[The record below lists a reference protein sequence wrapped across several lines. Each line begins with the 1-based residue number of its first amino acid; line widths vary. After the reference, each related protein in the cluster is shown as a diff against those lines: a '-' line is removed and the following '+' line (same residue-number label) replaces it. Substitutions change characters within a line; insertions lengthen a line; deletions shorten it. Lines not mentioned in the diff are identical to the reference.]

1 MLSISNLTY
10 RIAGRPILSGCSAT
24 LYPNHRIGLVGRNG
38 AGKSTLLRLISGD
51 IAPDA
56 GDIQLPGRWSM
67 GMTTQD
73 APGGERSLIDTVL
86 DADRERADLLD
97 ALERPDLPPEQI
109 AGIHARLEDISAAS
123 APARAARILAGLGF
137 SEAAQAQ
144 PCSAFS
150 GGWRMRVA
158 LAALLFTQP
167 DLLLLDEPTNH
178 LDLEATLWLEAYL
191 KAYRGTIL
199 IVSHDRALLNSV
211 VTDILHLEAQ
221 SLTAYKGNYD
231 FFEKTRAERM
241 ALLVR
246 QKEKQEAQR
255 AHIMRFVD
263 RFRYKA
269 TKARQAQSRLKM
281 LARMQ
286 PIASVADEWT
296 VTFDFPEPRPLASPL
311 LTIDNGEVG
320 YGEGPAVL
328 KRVNLRIDSDDRI
341 ALLGANGNGKS
352 TLLKVLA
359 GRLRVRAGLVQK
371 SGKLKIGY
379 FAQHQTDELS
389 VQSTPLE
396 TLKTLM
402 PKATETVVRAQLGRF
417 GFGEDKA
424 ETRIGALSGGEK
436 ARLLFALI
444 SREAPHIILMD
455 EPTNHLDVDSRQALV
470 QAING
475 YEGAV
480 ILVTHDPHLVELTAD
495 RLWIV
500 RGGQVERFEGDMNDY
515 RRELLAERRHAQREN
530 RSGRNGRAG
539 VSDDGQG
546 DGAPMQA
553 GQSDG
558 APMEAGQSDGASI
571 EGRQNEGSQS
581 AEQRRQARQA
591 AANARAALAP
601 LKKQVAAAERRV
613 EKIQAEIDKGRAL
626 LADPEVYSDPVKST
640 KVPAWQKK
648 LGELEKLLEAA
659 EEAWLELSTTLEAAS
674 GE

>member
-86 DADRERADLLD
+86 DADRERASLLD

-109 AGIHARLEDISAAS
+109 ADIHARLEDISAAS

-241 ALLVR
+241 ALLAR

-320 YGEGPAVL
+320 YGDDPAVL

-389 VQSTPLE
+389 VDSTPLE
-396 TLKTLM
+396 TLKALM

-424 ETRIGALSGGEK
+424 ETRIGNLSGGEK

-500 RGGQVERFEGDMNDY
+500 RRGQVERFEGDMGDY

-530 RSGRNGRAG
+530 RSG
-539 VSDDGQG
+539 
-546 DGAPMQA
+546 QA
-553 GQSDG
+553 GRVGGAGAGGAGGGPGDEIDSSGPRGNGEQSDG
-558 APMEAGQSDGASI
+558 SPGA
-571 EGRQNEGSQS
+571 NEGGQN
-581 AEQRRQARQA
+581 AEERRQARQA

-601 LKKQVAAAERRV
+601 LKKQVAEAERRV

-626 LADPEVYSDPVKST
+626 LADPAVYSDPVKSA

-648 LGELEKLLEAA
+648 LGELEKLLEEA
-659 EEAWLELSTTLEAAS
+659 EEAWLERSTELETAS
-674 GE
+674 GP

>member
-1 MLSISNLTY
+1 
-10 RIAGRPILSGCSAT
+10 
-24 LYPNHRIGLVGRNG
+24 
-38 AGKSTLLRLISGD
+38 
-51 IAPDA
+51 
-56 GDIQLPGRWSM
+56 
-67 GMTTQD
+67 
-73 APGGERSLIDTVL
+73 
-86 DADRERADLLD
+86 
-97 ALERPDLPPEQI
+97 
-109 AGIHARLEDISAAS
+109 
-123 APARAARILAGLGF
+123 
-137 SEAAQAQ
+137 
-144 PCSAFS
+144 
-150 GGWRMRVA
+150 
-158 LAALLFTQP
+158 
-167 DLLLLDEPTNH
+167 
-178 LDLEATLWLEAYL
+178 
-191 KAYRGTIL
+191 
-199 IVSHDRALLNSV
+199 
-211 VTDILHLEAQ
+211 
-221 SLTAYKGNYD
+221 
-231 FFEKTRAERM
+231 
-241 ALLVR
+241 
-246 QKEKQEAQR
+246 
-255 AHIMRFVD
+255 MRFVD
-263 RFRYKA
+263 RFRYNA

-359 GRLRVRAGLVQK
+359 GRLRVREGLVQK

-389 VQSTPLE
+389 VESTPLE

-424 ETRIGALSGGEK
+424 ETRIGSLSGGEK

-539 VSDDGQG
+539 VSDNGEG
-546 DGAPMQA
+546 DGAPI
-553 GQSDG
+553 
-558 APMEAGQSDGASI
+558 EAG
-571 EGRQNEGSQS
+571 QNEGSRSEGGQNEGSQSEGGQS
-581 AEQRRQARQA
+581 AEQRRQVRQA

-601 LKKQVAAAERRV
+601 LKKQVAEAERRGV
-613 EKIQAEIDKGRAL
+613 RVISS
-626 LADPEVYSDPVKST
+626 PE
-640 KVPAWQKK
+640 
-648 LGELEKLLEAA
+648 GN
-659 EEAWLELSTTLEAAS
+659 
-674 GE
+674 

>member
-51 IAPDA
+51 IAP
-56 GDIQLPGRWSM
+56 
-67 GMTTQD
+67 
-73 APGGERSLIDTVL
+73 GGERSLIDTVL

-109 AGIHARLEDISAAS
+109 AGLHARLEDISAAS

-144 PCSAFS
+144 PCSALS

-402 PKATETVVRAQLGRF
+402 PKATETVVRAQLGRL

-558 APMEAGQSDGASI
+558 ASI

-601 LKKQVAAAERRV
+601 LKKQVAEAERRV

-626 LADPEVYSDPVKST
+626 LADPAVYSDPVKST

-659 EEAWLELSTTLEAAS
+659 EEAWLELSTALEAAS

>member
-10 RIAGRPILSGCSAT
+10 RIAGRPILTGCSAT

-51 IAPDA
+51 IAPDE
-56 GDIQLPGRWSM
+56 GDIQIPGRWSM

-86 DADRERADLLD
+86 AADKERTALLEELD
-97 ALERPDLPPEQI
+97 NPATDPTRISD
-109 AGIHARLEDISAAS
+109 IHARLEDISASS

-137 SEAAQAQ
+137 DEAAQNR
-144 PCSAFS
+144 PCSDFS

-178 LDLEATLWLEAYL
+178 LDLEATIWLEAYL
-191 KAYRGTIL
+191 KSYRGTIL
-199 IVSHDRALLNSV
+199 IVSHDRTLLNSV
-211 VTDILHLEAQ
+211 VTDILHLEHK
-221 SLTAYKGNYD
+221 SLNAYKGNYD

-241 ALLVR
+241 ALAAKQR
-246 QKEKQEAQR
+246 EKQEAQR

-269 TKARQAQSRLKM
+269 SKATQAQSRLKA
-281 LARMQ
+281 LAKMQ
-286 PIASVADEWT
+286 PIASVADERT
-296 VTFDFPEPRPLASPL
+296 VTFDFPAPQPLASPL
-311 LTIDNGEVG
+311 FTIDDGEIG
-320 YGEGPAVL
+320 YSDDPAVL

-359 GRLRVRAGLVQK
+359 GRLKVREGLVQK

-389 VQSTPLE
+389 VDSTPLD
-396 TLKTLM
+396 TLKKLM
-402 PKATETVVRAQLGRF
+402 PKANETQVRSQLGRF

-424 ETRIGALSGGEK
+424 ETKIGNLSGGEK

-500 RGGQVERFEGDMNDY
+500 RNGKVERFEGDMEAY
-515 RRELLAERRHAQREN
+515 KKELLSERRNAQRETKAAA
-530 RSGRNGRAG
+530 RTTAG
-539 VSDDGQG
+539 GTDDGQ
-546 DGAPMQA
+546 
-553 GQSDG
+553 
-558 APMEAGQSDGASI
+558 
-571 EGRQNEGSQS
+571 S
-581 AEQRRQARQA
+581 AEDRKKARQA

-601 LKKQVAAAERRV
+601 LKKKVAEAEKRV
-613 EKIQAEIDKGRAL
+613 EKIQTEIGKGQAL
-626 LADPEVYSDPVKST
+626 LADPAVYSDPAKSA

-648 LGELEKLLEAA
+648 LGELEKMLEEAEETWMDLSSELEEAEAA
-659 EEAWLELSTTLEAAS
+659 AA
-674 GE
+674 

>member
-1 MLSISNLTY
+1 
-10 RIAGRPILSGCSAT
+10 
-24 LYPNHRIGLVGRNG
+24 
-38 AGKSTLLRLISGD
+38 
-51 IAPDA
+51 
-56 GDIQLPGRWSM
+56 
-67 GMTTQD
+67 
-73 APGGERSLIDTVL
+73 
-86 DADRERADLLD
+86 
-97 ALERPDLPPEQI
+97 
-109 AGIHARLEDISAAS
+109 
-123 APARAARILAGLGF
+123 
-137 SEAAQAQ
+137 
-144 PCSAFS
+144 
-150 GGWRMRVA
+150 
-158 LAALLFTQP
+158 
-167 DLLLLDEPTNH
+167 
-178 LDLEATLWLEAYL
+178 
-191 KAYRGTIL
+191 
-199 IVSHDRALLNSV
+199 
-211 VTDILHLEAQ
+211 
-221 SLTAYKGNYD
+221 
-231 FFEKTRAERM
+231 M
-241 ALLVR
+241 ALLAR

-320 YGEGPAVL
+320 YGDDPAVL

-359 GRLRVRAGLVQK
+359 GRLRVREGWCRNPA
-371 SGKLKIGY
+371 KLKIGY

-389 VQSTPLE
+389 VDSTPLE
-396 TLKTLM
+396 TLKALM

-424 ETRIGALSGGEK
+424 ETRIGNLSGGEK

-480 ILVTHDPHLVELTAD
+480 ILVTHDPTWSSLRPTGCGSCAGDRSSASRAIWGTTAASCWPSAVTPSGRTAADRTRELAGMVLTGARVTELTAAG
-495 RLWIV
+495 LGATETKATEVPEQTKAV
-500 RGGQVERFEGDMNDY
+500 RMR
-515 RRELLAERRHAQREN
+515 
-530 RSGRNGRAG
+530 RSGGR
-539 VSDDGQG
+539 
-546 DGAPMQA
+546 P
-553 GQSDG
+553 
-558 APMEAGQSDGASI
+558 
-571 EGRQNEGSQS
+571 GR
-581 AEQRRQARQA
+581 A

-601 LKKQVAAAERRV
+601 LKKQVAEAERRV

-626 LADPEVYSDPVKST
+626 LADPAVYSDPVKSA

-648 LGELEKLLEAA
+648 LGELEKLLEEA
-659 EEAWLELSTTLEAAS
+659 EEAWLERSTELEAAS
-674 GE
+674 DP

>member
-10 RIAGRPILSGCSAT
+10 RIAGRPILTGCSAT

-51 IAPDA
+51 IAPDE
-56 GDIQLPGRWSM
+56 GDIQIPGRWSM

-86 DADRERADLLD
+86 AADKERTALLEELD
-97 ALERPDLPPEQI
+97 NPATDPTRISD
-109 AGIHARLEDISAAS
+109 IHARLEDISASS

-137 SEAAQAQ
+137 DEAAQKR
-144 PCSAFS
+144 PCSDFS

-158 LAALLFTQP
+158 LASLLFTQP

-178 LDLEATLWLEAYL
+178 LDLEATIWLEAYL
-191 KAYRGTIL
+191 KSYRGTIL
-199 IVSHDRALLNSV
+199 IVSHDRTLLNSV
-211 VTDILHLEAQ
+211 VTDILHLEHK
-221 SLTAYKGNYD
+221 SLNAYKGNYD

-241 ALLVR
+241 ALAAKQR
-246 QKEKQEAQR
+246 EKQEAQR

-269 TKARQAQSRLKM
+269 SKATQAQSRLKA
-281 LARMQ
+281 LAKMQ

-296 VTFDFPEPRPLASPL
+296 VTFDFPTPQPLASPL
-311 LTIDNGEVG
+311 FTIDDGEIG
-320 YGEGPAVL
+320 YGEDPAVL

-359 GRLRVRAGLVQK
+359 GRLKVREGLVQK

-389 VQSTPLE
+389 VNSTPLD
-396 TLKTLM
+396 TLKKLM
-402 PKATETVVRAQLGRF
+402 PKANETQVRSQLGRF

-424 ETRIGALSGGEK
+424 ETKIGNLSGGEK

-500 RGGQVERFEGDMNDY
+500 RNGKVERFEGDMEAY
-515 RRELLAERRHAQREN
+515 KKELLSERRNAQRETKAAA
-530 RSGRNGRAG
+530 RTASG
-539 VSDDGQG
+539 STDDGQ
-546 DGAPMQA
+546 
-553 GQSDG
+553 
-558 APMEAGQSDGASI
+558 
-571 EGRQNEGSQS
+571 S
-581 AEQRRQARQA
+581 AEDRKKARQA

-601 LKKQVAAAERRV
+601 LKKKVAEAEKRV
-613 EKIQAEIDKGRAL
+613 EKIQTEIGKGQAL
-626 LADPEVYSDPVKST
+626 LADPAVYSDPAKSA

-648 LGELEKLLEAA
+648 LGELEKMLEEA
-659 EEAWLELSTTLEAAS
+659 EEAWMDLSSELEEAEMEAA
-674 GE
+674 

>member
-10 RIAGRPILSGCSAT
+10 RIAGRPILTGCSAT

-38 AGKSTLLRLISGD
+38 AGKSTLLRLITGD
-51 IAPDA
+51 LGPDE
-56 GDIQLPGRWSM
+56 GEIQVPARWSL

-86 DADRERADLLD
+86 AADTERSALIDELD
-97 ALERPDLPPEQI
+97 DPQTPPERM
-109 AGIHARLEDISAAS
+109 ADIHSRLEDISAAA
-123 APARAARILAGLGF
+123 APSRAARILAGLGF
-137 SEAAQAQ
+137 SEEAQSR
-144 PCSAFS
+144 PCSDFS

-178 LDLEATLWLEAYL
+178 LDLEATIWLEAYL

-199 IVSHDRALLNSV
+199 IVSHDRTLLNSV
-211 VTDILHLEAQ
+211 VTDIIHLEGKT
-221 SLTAYKGNYD
+221 LTSYKGNYD

-241 ALLVR
+241 ALAAKQR
-246 QKEKQEAQR
+246 EKQEAQR
-255 AHIMRFVD
+255 AHIMSFVD

-269 TKARQAQSRLKM
+269 SKATQAQSRLKM
-281 LARMQ
+281 LAKMQ
-286 PIASVADEWT
+286 PIASVAEEWT
-296 VTFDFPEPRPLASPL
+296 VTFDFPTPQTLASPL
-311 LTIDNGEVG
+311 FTIDNGEIG
-320 YGEGPAVL
+320 YGDDPAVL

-359 GRLRVRAGLVQK
+359 GRLKVREGLVQK

-389 VQSTPLE
+389 VDSTPLE
-396 TLKTLM
+396 TLKKLM
-402 PKATETVVRAQLGRF
+402 PKATETQVRSQLGRF

-424 ETRIGALSGGEK
+424 ETRIGNLSGGEK

-475 YEGAV
+475 YDGAV
-480 ILVTHDPHLVELTAD
+480 IIVTHDPHLVELTAD

-500 RGGQVERFEGDMNDY
+500 RHSKVERFDGDMADY
-515 RRELLAERRHAQREN
+515 RRELLSERRNAQRES
-530 RSGRNGRAG
+530 RGAG
-539 VSDDGQG
+539 SK
-546 DGAPMQA
+546 AASA
-553 GQSDG
+553 GSN
-558 APMEAGQSDGASI
+558 AAKASGASGE
-571 EGRQNEGSQS
+571 EGQS
-581 AEQRRQARQA
+581 AEDRKRARQTA
-591 AANARAALAP
+591 AAARAALKP
-601 LKKQVAAAERRV
+601 LKNKVSAAEKRV
-613 EKIQAEIDKGRAL
+613 EKIQTEINKGHAL
-626 LADPEVYSDPVKST
+626 LADPAVYTDPAKSA
-640 KVPAWQKK
+640 KVPGWQKK
-648 LGELEKLLEAA
+648 LGELEKMLEEA
-659 EEAWLELSTTLEAAS
+659 EEEWLTLEAELEEA
-674 GE
+674 EALA

>member
-86 DADRERADLLD
+86 DADRERASLLD

-109 AGIHARLEDISAAS
+109 ADIHARLEDISAAS

-137 SEAAQAQ
+137 GEAAQAQ

-241 ALLVR
+241 ALLAR

-296 VTFDFPEPRPLASPL
+296 VTFDFPEPQPLASPL

-320 YGEGPAVL
+320 YGDDPAVL

-389 VQSTPLE
+389 VDSTPLE

-424 ETRIGALSGGEK
+424 ETRIGNLSGGEK

-500 RGGQVERFEGDMNDY
+500 RRGQVGRFEGDMGDY

-530 RSGRNGRAG
+530 RSGQAGRVGGAG
-539 VSDDGQG
+539 AGG
-546 DGAPMQA
+546 AGGAPGA
-553 GQSDG
+553 EIDSSGPRGNGEQSDG
-558 APMEAGQSDGASI
+558 SPGA
-571 EGRQNEGSQS
+571 NEGGQN
-581 AEQRRQARQA
+581 AEERRQARQA

-601 LKKQVAAAERRV
+601 LKKQVAEAERRV

-626 LADPEVYSDPVKST
+626 LADPAVYSDPVKSA

-648 LGELEKLLEAA
+648 LGELEKLLEEA
-659 EEAWLELSTTLEAAS
+659 EEAWLKRSTELEAAS
-674 GE
+674 GP

>member
-38 AGKSTLLRLISGD
+38 AGKSTLLRLIAGEIVAD
-51 IAPDA
+51 E

-86 DADRERADLLD
+86 AADKERTALLAELD
-97 ALERPDLPPEQI
+97 DPGTDPTRLSD
-109 AGIHARLEDISAAS
+109 IHARLEDISAAS

-137 SEAAQAQ
+137 DEAAQNR
-144 PCSAFS
+144 PCSDFS

-178 LDLEATLWLEAYL
+178 LDLEATIWLEAYL

-199 IVSHDRALLNSV
+199 IVSHDRTLLNSV
-211 VTDILHLEAQ
+211 VTDILHLEQQ
-221 SLTAYKGNYD
+221 SLNAYKGNYD

-241 ALLVR
+241 ALAAKQR
-246 QKEKQEAQR
+246 EKQEAQR

-269 TKARQAQSRLKM
+269 SKATQAQSRLKA
-281 LARMQ
+281 LAKMQ

-296 VTFDFPEPRPLASPL
+296 VTFDFPAPQPLASPL
-311 LTIDNGEVG
+311 FTIDQGEIG
-320 YGEGPAVL
+320 YGEDPAVL

-359 GRLRVRAGLVQK
+359 GRLKVREGLVQK

-389 VQSTPLE
+389 VESTPLE
-396 TLKTLM
+396 TLKKLM
-402 PKATETVVRAQLGRF
+402 PKANETQVRAQLGRF

-424 ETRIGALSGGEK
+424 ETKIGNLSGGEK

-500 RGGQVERFEGDMNDY
+500 RNGKVERFEGDMEAY
-515 RRELLAERRHAQREN
+515 KKELLSERRNAQRETKAAA
-530 RSGRNGRAG
+530 RTASGTT
-539 VSDDGQG
+539 DDGQ
-546 DGAPMQA
+546 
-553 GQSDG
+553 
-558 APMEAGQSDGASI
+558 
-571 EGRQNEGSQS
+571 S
-581 AEQRRQARQA
+581 AEDRRKARQA

-601 LKKQVAAAERRV
+601 LKKKVAEAERRV
-613 EKIQAEIDKGRAL
+613 EKIQTEIGNGRAL
-626 LADPEVYSDPVKST
+626 LADPAVYSDPVKSA

-648 LGELEKLLEAA
+648 LGELEKMLEEAEETWMELSSELEDAEAA
-659 EEAWLELSTTLEAAS
+659 AA
-674 GE
+674 

>member
-86 DADRERADLLD
+86 DADRERASLLD

-109 AGIHARLEDISAAS
+109 ADIHARLEDISAAS

-241 ALLVR
+241 ALLAR

-296 VTFDFPEPRPLASPL
+296 VTFDFPEPQPLASPL

-320 YGEGPAVL
+320 YGEDPAVL

-389 VQSTPLE
+389 VDSTPLE
-396 TLKTLM
+396 TLKALM

-424 ETRIGALSGGEK
+424 ETRIGNLSGGEK

-500 RGGQVERFEGDMNDY
+500 RRGQVERFEGDMGDY

-530 RSGRNGRAG
+530 RSGQNGRAG
-539 VSDDGQG
+539 
-546 DGAPMQA
+546 GATVLATTLA
-553 GQSDG
+553 GARVTELTAAGLG
-558 APMEAGQSDGASI
+558 ATETKATVVPEQTKAVRMRKSAGRP
-571 EGRQNEGSQS
+571 GRQ
-581 AEQRRQARQA
+581 RPTP
-591 AANARAALAP
+591 ALP
-601 LKKQVAAAERRV
+601 SHR
-613 EKIQAEIDKGRAL
+613 
-626 LADPEVYSDPVKST
+626 
-640 KVPAWQKK
+640 
-648 LGELEKLLEAA
+648 
-659 EEAWLELSTTLEAAS
+659 
-674 GE
+674 

>member
-10 RIAGRPILSGCSAT
+10 RIAGRPILTGCSAT

-51 IAPDA
+51 IAPDE
-56 GDIQLPGRWSM
+56 GDIQIPGRWSM

-86 DADRERADLLD
+86 AADKERTALLEELD
-97 ALERPDLPPEQI
+97 NPATDPTRISD
-109 AGIHARLEDISAAS
+109 IHARLEDISASS

-137 SEAAQAQ
+137 DEAAQNR
-144 PCSAFS
+144 PCSDFS

-178 LDLEATLWLEAYL
+178 LDLEATIWLEAYL
-191 KAYRGTIL
+191 KSYRGTIL
-199 IVSHDRALLNSV
+199 IVSHDRTLLNSV
-211 VTDILHLEAQ
+211 VTDILHLEHK
-221 SLTAYKGNYD
+221 SLNAYKGNYD

-241 ALLVR
+241 ALAAKQR
-246 QKEKQEAQR
+246 EKQEAQR

-269 TKARQAQSRLKM
+269 SKATQAQSRLKA
-281 LARMQ
+281 LAKMQ

-296 VTFDFPEPRPLASPL
+296 VTFDFPAPQPLASPL
-311 LTIDNGEVG
+311 FTIDDGEIG
-320 YGEGPAVL
+320 YGEDPAVL

-359 GRLRVRAGLVQK
+359 GRLKVREGLVQK

-389 VQSTPLE
+389 VDSTPLD
-396 TLKTLM
+396 TLKKLM
-402 PKATETVVRAQLGRF
+402 PKANETQVRSQLGRF

-424 ETRIGALSGGEK
+424 ETKIGNLSGGEK

-500 RGGQVERFEGDMNDY
+500 RNGKVERFEGDMEAY
-515 RRELLAERRHAQREN
+515 KKELLSERRNAQRETKAAARTN
-530 RSGRNGRAG
+530 AAG
-539 VSDDGQG
+539 TDDGQ
-546 DGAPMQA
+546 
-553 GQSDG
+553 
-558 APMEAGQSDGASI
+558 
-571 EGRQNEGSQS
+571 S
-581 AEQRRQARQA
+581 AEDRKKARQA

-601 LKKQVAAAERRV
+601 LKKKVAEAEKRV
-613 EKIQAEIDKGRAL
+613 EKIQTEIGKGQAL
-626 LADPEVYSDPVKST
+626 LADPAVYSDPAKSA

-648 LGELEKLLEAA
+648 LGELEKMLEEA
-659 EEAWLELSTTLEAAS
+659 EEAWMDLSSELEEAEMEAA
-674 GE
+674 